1 MNPITAQP
9 PNVHPP
15 GVQPTDANSPA
26 SSGPSF
32 RIRGGESSSAL
43 QQGAHPSASL
53 RLDRIN
59 SADLLRRSRR
69 IYFRFLESCPTA
81 PDPMGVVLG
90 DGPQGR
96 VVFEA
101 PILLPEEHFVPM
113 ELLRPRPARN
123 RGNRVPASRPL
134 P

>member
-1 MNPITAQP
+1 MA
-9 PNVHPP
+9 
-15 GVQPTDANSPA
+15 G
-26 SSGPSF
+26 
-32 RIRGGESSSAL
+32 
-43 QQGAHPSASL
+43 SL

-81 PDPMGVVLG
+81 PEPIGVVLLG
-90 DGPQGR
+90 EGPQGR
-96 VVFEA
+96 VVFEV
-101 PILLPEEHFVPM
+101 PILLPEEQFVPL

-123 RGNRVPASRPL
+123 RSGRGPANRSL